1 MPGPPMWL
9 YRSVNEVYETG
20 FKTDFQFKLTKILNS
35 AQSVFFTVV
44 RKNGDRRGK
53 KLITLKVSSNSCYPL
68 TVA

>member
-44 RKNGDRRGK
+44 RK
-53 KLITLKVSSNSCYPL
+53 KLITLKVSSNSCNPL